1 MTKPQIKTEQYQWSQ
16 GHTPRGRGMW
26 VFELTGYT
34 YAGVESFSHTGTYSE
49 AKRAAIAKA
58 REINASTIVVGA

>member
-1 MTKPQIKTEQYQWSQ
+1 MKAQIKTEQYQWSH

-34 YAGVESFSHTGTYSE
+34 YSGVEVFSHTGTYSE
-49 AKRAAIAKA
+49 SKRAAIAKA
-58 REINASTIVVGA
+58 REISATTILVGA